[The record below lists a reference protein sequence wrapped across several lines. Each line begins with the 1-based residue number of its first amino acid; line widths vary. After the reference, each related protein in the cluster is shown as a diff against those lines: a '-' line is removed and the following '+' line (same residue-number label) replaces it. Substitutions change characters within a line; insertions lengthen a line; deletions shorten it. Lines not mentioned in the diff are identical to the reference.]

1 MKKTF
6 MLDKIISHINKL
18 LFVFGSLICFI
29 CNPTI
34 GNAQFAKDILKQGKF
49 ESKYIPSFQSLDGNY
64 LYVND
69 NLATDSIKLS
79 KTAFF
84 SIERIDISKYSED
97 SLKKMNFNP
106 NELLPIGRLQPVQ
119 DIDALK
125 DICSAVYIESFK
137 KDKGLKTDKEIVSYF
152 QTHRSFNDYGFWYN
166 LIETRMALG
175 LVYLDKKINT
185 GSKYIYF
192 ISRVY
197 KDGKVESFGM
207 NSSIGKKNGNV
218 LLPLYQPFTSKK
230 FTSDSALIISWKL
243 PFDNNKIESFYQKK
257 AAEKDFSPIPFGFKN
272 IRGGVYLQTTAG
284 WEKLD
289 LILPSENSKG
299 DTLTFTYTA
308 KAVSEKYYKL
318 FLQIED
324 EVHNKGL
331 TSDTST
337 MIVVSKE
344 SLPIVTK
351 VYVTDT
357 LNSIRVSWKP
367 IIPKFYVD
375 KIEIS
380 KSELNTKPTFIY
392 AKPTDTLFID
402 YNIEVGKKYIYKVK
416 TLFLPQTTLKQESA
430 AEGVGKFTVFT
441 KPLPPTNLTASNYG
455 KNILLKWDN
464 DSIPG
469 FYGFYIYRGTSINE
483 LSLLSGP
490 LFQSKFVDTANSLSG
505 SSTYYYAVVSQ
516 NLRQQSSNYSN
527 RVQIVPNRKYFIPKP
542 AQIDFYYANKELT
555 VSWDAVHLQ
564 DASIIAYLLQKKSE
578 KDTAFISLPLIRNGI
593 NYHIDTN
600 LRGGINY
607 QYRVASINITGDTS
621 DFTDVFAYGV
631 KKPDVS
637 ILNNFNVR
645 NITEGIEI
653 ALPPVVFNNRKQ
665 YKIYRKEEGENDY
678 NSIGIIDAEQFLF
691 IDKKVLSN
699 KYYTYSISVIDN
711 EGREGIKSDAQSVKR
726 D

>member
-1 MKKTF
+1 

-18 LFVFGSLICFI
+18 LFVIGSVICFI

-49 ESKYIPSFQSLDGNY
+49 ESKYIPSFQSPDGNY
-64 LYVND
+64 LYIND
-69 NLATDSIKLS
+69 NLATDSVKLA

-84 SIERIDISKYSED
+84 SVERIDISKYSED
-97 SLKKMNFNP
+97 SLKKMNFNT

-125 DICSAVYIESFK
+125 EICSAVYIESFK

-175 LVYLDKKINT
+175 LVYLDKKTNI
-185 GSKYIYF
+185 GSKYLYF
-192 ISRVY
+192 ITRVY
-197 KDGKVESFGM
+197 KDGKVEFLGM

-218 LLPLYQPFTSKK
+218 LLPLYQPSTSKK
-230 FTSDSALIISWKL
+230 ITTDSALTITWKV
-243 PFDNNKIESFYQKK
+243 PFDNNKIETVYQKK
-257 AAEKDFSPIPFGFKN
+257 ATEKDFSPIPFGFKN

-289 LILPSENSKG
+289 LILPSSNSKG

-308 KAVSEKYYKL
+308 KAASEKYYKL

-331 TSDTST
+331 TSDTSI

-392 AKPTDTLFID
+392 VKPTDTVFID
-402 YNIEVGKKYIYKVK
+402 YNIEVGKKYIYKIK
-416 TLFLPQTTLKQESA
+416 TLFLPQTTLKQEAA
-430 AEGVGKFTVFT
+430 AEGAGKFSVFS
-441 KPLPPTNLTASNYG
+441 KPLPPSNLTASNYG

-483 LSLLSGP
+483 LALLSGP
-490 LFQSKFVDTANSLSG
+490 LFQGKFVDTANSLSG

-516 NLRQQSSNYSN
+516 NLRQQSSDYSN
-527 RVQIVPNRKYFIPKP
+527 RVKIVPNRKYFIPKP

-564 DASIIAYLLQKKSE
+564 DASIIAYLLQKKRD
-578 KDTAFISLPLIRNGI
+578 KDTTFISFPLIQNGI

-600 LRGGINY
+600 LLGGINY
-607 QYRVASINITGDTS
+607 QYRVASINMTGDTS
-621 DFTDVFAYGV
+621 EFTDAFAYGV

-645 NITEGIEI
+645 NISEGIEV
-653 ALPPVVFNNRKQ
+653 ALPTVVFENRK
-665 YKIYRKEEGENDY
+665 YYRLYRKEEGENEY
-678 NSIGIIDAEQFLF
+678 VNIGKIAADEFLF
-691 IDKKVLSN
+691 IDKKVVSN

-711 EGREGIKSDAQSVKR
+711 EGREGVKCDAQSVKR

>member
-1 MKKTF
+1 

-18 LFVFGSLICFI
+18 LFVFGLLICFI

-34 GNAQFAKDILKQGKF
+34 GNAQFAKDLLKQGKF
-49 ESKYIPSFQSLDGNY
+49 ESKYIPSFQSPDGNY
-64 LYVND
+64 LYIND
-69 NLATDSIKLS
+69 NLATDSVKLA

-119 DIDALK
+119 DIDALR
-125 DICSAVYIESFK
+125 DICSAVYIEAFK

-175 LVYLDKKINT
+175 LVYLDNKCNT
-185 GSKYIYF
+185 GSKYVYLIT
-192 ISRVY
+192 RVY
-197 KDGKVESFGM
+197 KDGKVESLGM
-207 NSSIGKKNGNV
+207 NLSIGKKNGNV
-218 LLPLYQPFTSKK
+218 LLPLYQPIASKK
-230 FTSDSALIISWKL
+230 FTSDSALTISWKV

-257 AAEKDFSPIPFGFKN
+257 SIEKDFSPIPFGFKN

-284 WEKLD
+284 WEKLE
-289 LILPSENSKG
+289 LILPSVNSKG

-380 KSELNTKPTFIY
+380 KSELNTNPTFIY
-392 AKPTDTLFID
+392 VKPTDTVFID
-402 YNIEVGKKYIYKVK
+402 YNIEVGKKYVYKIK
-416 TLFLPQTTLKQESA
+416 TLFLPQTSLKQEAA
-430 AEGVGKFTVFT
+430 AEGVGKFSVFS

-469 FYGFYIYRGTSINE
+469 FYGFYIYRGTSIND
-483 LSLLSGP
+483 LSILSGP
-490 LFQSKFVDTANSLSG
+490 LFQNKFVDTANSLSG
-505 SSTYYYAVVSQ
+505 SSTYFYAVVTQ
-516 NLRQQSSNYSN
+516 NLRQQSSDYSN
-527 RVQIVPNRKYFIPKP
+527 RVKIVPNRKYFIPKP

-564 DASIIAYLLQKKSE
+564 DASIVAYLLQKKSE
-578 KDTAFISLPLIRNGI
+578 KDAAFVSLPLIQNRM
-593 NYHIDTN
+593 NYFIDSN
-600 LRGGINY
+600 IMQGLNY
-607 QYRVASINITGDTS
+607 QFRVACINMTGDTS
-621 DFTDVFAYGV
+621 EFTDTFGYGV

-637 ILNNFNVR
+637 ILNNFTVR
-645 NITEGIEI
+645 NITDGIEI
-653 ALPPVVFNNRKQ
+653 ALPTVVFENRKY
-665 YKIYRKEEGENDY
+665 YKLYRKGEGENEY
-678 NSIGIIDAEQFLF
+678 MTIGKIAADEFLF
-691 IDKKVLSN
+691 IDKNVVSN

-711 EGREGIKSDAQSVKR
+711 EGREGVKCDAQSVKR